1 MKTVN
6 CNDDVSKMEQRK
18 AKALSFEI
26 GELYSVGD
34 LFYQVA
40 GVVHDDEKVFG
51 SLLNDVS
58 NTLVKD
64 VEHKFSQV
72 TAQWYKL

>member
-1 MKTVN
+1 MKETN
-6 CNDDVSKMEQRK
+6 YNDDVSKMEQP
-18 AKALSFEI
+18 KALSFEI

-51 SLLNDVS
+51 FLLNEMS
-58 NTLVKD
+58 NTLAKE